1 MSTMVQTDRSPF
13 TQMRDG
19 LSDVFSPGPFGAV
32 GFGSVVRS
40 GSSIFDAD
48 TIFERSLGGAGAG
61 AGAQWITAST
71 TDVLTPNGDE
81 LSDSAS
87 VNSEGE
93 STECGT
99 PDGDQHIWGVEATG
113 SFATSSAPLRAPL
126 LLPLDVNCKLE
137 PLSDPATATTT
148 AAKKRGKKRLAEEGS
163 NETSVGSCK
172 ASRGCSSSGS
182 SSASNSNSDVDDER
196 QVEKLVGLLSN
207 AVFQPGA
214 RPKCIEQ
221 SVIPAGGVM
230 FKEHP
235 KRRRVH
241 VKPVAGCPTTLM
253 DKWYNTGG
261 IKSASD
267 RWDGATGYGLRKRYG
282 KIVRPGGLPVLRFQE
297 YKLLQRSVSSSG
309 AQQPFLHD
317 VDDDSRTGKWLV

>member
-172 ASRGCSSSGS
+172 ASRGSSSSGS

-207 AVFQPGA
+207 AVFQPGGWRHVQGAPQAPA
-214 RPKCIEQ
+214 RARQ
-221 SVIPAGGVM
+221 AG
-230 FKEHP
+230 
-235 KRRRVH
+235 R
-241 VKPVAGCPTTLM
+241 
-253 DKWYNTGG
+253 
-261 IKSASD
+261 
-267 RWDGATGYGLRKRYG
+267 
-282 KIVRPGGLPVLRFQE
+282 GLPDHPDGQVVQHRRHQVRVGPLGRGDRIRAAQALRQDRQAGRAAGPPLPGVQATAALRE
-297 YKLLQRSVSSSG
+297 
-309 AQQPFLHD
+309 
-317 VDDDSRTGKWLV
+317 